1 MWFVWVFS
9 KPAKN
14 RQLTSI
20 PLPVDEFAFLFNGA
34 QKKKRY
40 VALICYGLD
49 RQNKAFGCKRL
60 TFYDIF

>member
-9 KPAKN
+9 KAAKN
-14 RQLTSI
+14 RQFTSI

-40 VALICYGLD
+40 VGLICYGLD

-60 TFYDIF
+60 TFYDLF